1 MLNKIINEISQTGN
15 YFRLEVRA
23 IRKDSGALL
32 ILFGALI
39 IYPLV
44 YSIAYQNE
52 LVRDLK
58 TVIVDQDKSSTS
70 ARLSHFIDQSEEI
83 DIVGEVSSMDEAK
96 KLFADNKVSGVLLI
110 PFGFEKDLLSGK
122 QADVSV
128 YADGS
133 YFLIY
138 RQMISGSLK
147 SVGTFSAGI
156 EIKKL
161 MLQGMPYEQAIIS
174 RDPVSADFHFLYNS
188 NSGYGSFVMPGLVL
202 IIIQQTLLIGI
213 GMLGG
218 TVKEK
223 GRYSYLVPRK
233 LSKRDV
239 IPVLLGKSFAYLL
252 LYLINC
258 ILVLLWFY
266 RWFGYPERASY
277 LHLLM
282 LVIPFL
288 LSTIFLGITLSVLF
302 RKRESSIM
310 FMVFLSP
317 IVMFL
322 SGISWP
328 ANSIPPFLYNLAHVF
343 PSTLMVPAYLRLRIM
358 GVAFSSVRSEF
369 LLMLLQM
376 TIYFFTA
383 YVAIYWSSK
392 HKHKQLQKSNQP
404 TSGQSRFS
412 EKHITIKD
420 FDK

>member
-1 MLNKIINEISQTGN
+1 MLKKIFTEIGLIGS
-15 YFRLEVRA
+15 FFLKEVRA

-58 TVIVDQDKSSTS
+58 TIIVDQDKSSTS
-70 ARLSHFIDQSEEI
+70 ARLVMFVNQSEEI
-83 DIVGEVSSMDEAK
+83 EVVGEVSSIAEAQQ
-96 KLFADNKVSGVLLI
+96 LFADGKASGVLLI
-110 PFGFEKDLLSGK
+110 PKGFEKDLFSGK

-138 RQMISGSLK
+138 RQMLSGSLK
-147 SVGTFSAGI
+147 SIGTFAAGV
-156 EIKKL
+156 EVKKL
-161 MLQGMPYEQAIIS
+161 MMQGIPYAQAMIS
-174 RDPVSADFHFLYNS
+174 HDPVSADFHFLYN
-188 NSGYGSFVMPGLVL
+188 NTGGYGSFVMPGLVL

-233 LSKRDV
+233 LSRRDV
-239 IPVLLGKSFAYLL
+239 IPVLLGKSLAYLL

-258 ILVLLWFY
+258 VIVLVWFY
-266 RWFGYPERASY
+266 SWFGYPNHADY

-282 LVIPFL
+282 LVVPFL

-328 ANSIPPFLYNLAHVF
+328 ASSIPSFLYNLAHIF
-343 PSTLMVPAYLRLRIM
+343 PSTLMVPAYLRMRIM
-358 GVAFSSVRSEF
+358 GVAFSSVRHEF

-376 TIYFFTA
+376 TIYFITA
-383 YVAIYWSSK
+383 YLAIYWSSK
-392 HKHKQLQKSNQP
+392 HKMKKKSKIE
-404 TSGQSRFS
+404 SGIIQ
-412 EKHITIKD
+412 
-420 FDK
+420 